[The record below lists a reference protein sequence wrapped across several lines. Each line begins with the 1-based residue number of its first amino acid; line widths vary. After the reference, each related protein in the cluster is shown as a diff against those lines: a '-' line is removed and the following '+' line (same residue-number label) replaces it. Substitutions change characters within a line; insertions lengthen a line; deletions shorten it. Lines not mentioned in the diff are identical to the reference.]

1 MITALDGMYQRL
13 GYRTYKAEP
22 EQIKIYYKFYQEGF
36 QVSLVVDETE
46 GFGITP
52 QQYQALSEKVLNL
65 FYHPEGILPGFPEGL
80 PIYQVS
86 LLTILVGNRADEMR
100 NFCAVCKNVWV
111 LHENEK
117 RLYIYENQPGEM
129 FGLRR
134 EMETVL
140 EQCRMTPQQTE
151 GKWAQA
157 RRHTKRN
164 RGAFPYITAWLAATN
179 IIVFLAMYIASHGS
193 MDAVYIVT
201 NGGVF
206 PPYVVERGEWWRIF
220 MAMFIHFDAS
230 HLLNNMVMLCC
241 VGSILEKA
249 MGHFKYA
256 IVYLLSGIG
265 GGLLS
270 LYMMLQ
276 ENSFAVSAGAS
287 GAIFGLIGGL
297 LWVVLVHKGRY
308 SGLTGRGMLLM
319 LAISLYYGF
328 ATTGVDNWAH
338 IGGMMTG
345 FVVTIFLYRRNRQ
358 KD

>member
-1 MITALDGMYQRL
+1 MLTVLDEMYQRL

-36 QVSLVVDETE
+36 QVSLVVDETK
-46 GFGITP
+46 GFYISP
-52 QQYQALSEKVLNL
+52 EQYRALSERVLNL

-86 LLTILVGNRADEMR
+86 MLTILVGNRADEMR
-100 NFCAVCKNVWV
+100 NFCATCKNVWV
-111 LHENEK
+111 LHENERK
-117 RLYIYENQPGEM
+117 LYIYENQPGEM

-134 EMETVL
+134 EIECAL
-140 EQCRMTPQQTE
+140 EQHRMMTQQMGNPKTQ
-151 GKWAQA
+151 W
-157 RRHTKRN
+157 RRSVKRSK
-164 RGAFPYITAWLAATN
+164 GIFPYITTWLVATN
-179 IIVFLAMYIASHGS
+179 VIVFLAMYIASHGN
-193 MDAVYIVT
+193 MDAMYIVA

-206 PPYVVERGEWWRIF
+206 PPYVVERGEWWRIL
-220 MAMFIHFDAS
+220 MAMFIHFDAN
-230 HLLNNMVMLCC
+230 HLLNNMIMLCC
-241 VGSILEKA
+241 IGSILEKA

-256 IVYLLSGIG
+256 VVYLLSGIG

-270 LYMMLQ
+270 LFMMLQ
-276 ENSFAVSAGAS
+276 KDSLIVSAGAS

-297 LWVVLVHKGRY
+297 LWVVLIHKGRY
-308 SGLTGRGMLLM
+308 SGLTGRGMILM
-319 LAISLYYGF
+319 AALSLYYGF

-338 IGGMMTG
+338 IGGMITG